1 MIGLTIYDYLLFP
14 IYFYII
20 LLIFKKLRA
29 RYATNDKL
37 YFYFTWGF
45 RIKVF
50 IIVVYTLLS
59 HYVIRG
65 DAVDLYYGEGK
76 HFAQLIKDDPS
87 KIDLLFTQGGKEVD
101 NLASPEEKG
110 YLAMETNYM
119 VVKVSTL
126 LCFITFSSFLII
138 NLVIG
143 FIAFLGSWQ
152 LYLFFLKQYPKLHK
166 EFAFACMGI
175 PTVIFWSA
183 GISKDTICI
192 ASLSLL
198 TKCLYDVTKTNKKRL
213 RNIVIVLIAVF
224 LIYQIKSYII
234 LSYVP
239 FFLLFLII
247 SKINETRIP
256 LFRYALKLSIP
267 VLFIGVISYVI
278 ANSDELFKEYSSDK
292 ILENISGKQSA
303 FNAQDTGD
311 AGSFFSL
318 GEFDGSFS
326 GIIQLAPKAIV
337 ATFFRPFIW
346 ESKNLIMLLSSM
358 EAMALLFFT
367 LYVLFKPRGVV
378 NFFPAI
384 FSNALVFFCLV
395 FSILFAVFVGISTY
409 NFGSL
414 VRYKIPCIPFYVSAL
429 IVINHLRVQ
438 RVKKI
443 NLESQTVLMIPAE

>member
-1 MIGLTIYDYLLFP
+1 MTGLTIYDYLLFP
-14 IYFYII
+14 VYFYVIF
-20 LLIFKKLRA
+20 LIFKKLRA
-29 RYATNDKL
+29 RYSPDDRL

-45 RIKVF
+45 RIKIF

-76 HFAQLIKDDPS
+76 HFAQIIKDDFS
-87 KIDLLFTQGGKEVD
+87 KADLLFTQGGKEVD

-119 VVKVSTL
+119 VVKISIL

-138 NLVIG
+138 NLIIG
-143 FIAFLGSWQ
+143 FIAFLGSWH
-152 LYLFFLKQYPKLHK
+152 LYLFFLKQYPQLHK

-192 ASLSLL
+192 VSLSLL
-198 TKCLYDVTKTNKKRL
+198 TKCLYDVTKTSKKRL
-213 RNIVIVLIAVF
+213 RNLIIVAIAVF

-247 SKINETRIP
+247 SKINETKIP

-267 VLFIGVISYVI
+267 ILFITVISYVI
-278 ANSDELFKEYSSDK
+278 VNSDELFKEYSSDK

-303 FNAQDTGD
+303 FNAQDKGD
-311 AGSFFSL
+311 EGSFFSL
-318 GEFDGSFS
+318 GEFDGSIG
-326 GIIQLAPKAIV
+326 GIIRMAPKAIV

-346 ESKNLIMLLSSM
+346 ESKNLIMVLSSL
-358 EAMALLFFT
+358 EALGVLFFT
-367 LYVLFKPRGVV
+367 LYVLFKPKGLV
-378 NFFPAI
+378 NFIPAI
-384 FSNALVFFCLV
+384 FVNSIVFYCLV
-395 FSILFAVFVGISTY
+395 FSLLFAVFVGISTY

-414 VRYKIPCIPFYVSAL
+414 VRYKIPCIPFYVSGL
-429 IVINHLRVQ
+429 IIINYLRLQ
-438 RVKKI
+438 RLKSDI
-443 NLESQTVLMIPAE
+443 QEIPAG